1 MTSGKSAM
9 RRGIRSNMPNIPKVR
24 IGIIGT
30 GMLGNAVGL
39 HLLHSGFKITAYNR
53 TRQKTKKLEEEGA
66 KIVESPKEVAE
77 NSDLVIII
85 VRDADAVNG
94 VAFGSNGIT
103 DGWHEDL
110 TVADM
115 STINPFRS
123 KEISDKFAQKGIK
136 KLDIPVMGGPNV
148 AVSGD
153 LVVMGSGDMETFEK
167 FRTVFDVVG
176 NKVFYLGREGAA
188 HHVKLAMNLQIA
200 MLALSLSEGIVLVEK
215 AGVKP
220 ETFLEVLNSTYFK
233 TGMSQNKAY
242 RMIQG
247 KHEPTFTLKNLKKDI
262 TTIVDSAEALGIE
275 LPMIGK
281 AKDVYHTA
289 DKDGFGEID
298 YTGIIAYIKKI
309 NGTDQ

>member
-1 MTSGKSAM
+1 MRKDIEPDTLAMT
-9 RRGIRSNMPNIPKVR
+9 KVR

-39 HLLHSGFKITAYNR
+39 HLLQSGFELTAYNR

-66 KIVESPKEVAE
+66 KIVGSPKEVAE
-77 NSDLVIII
+77 NSDLVITV
-85 VRDADAVNG
+85 VRDADAVIEI
-94 VAFGSNGIT
+94 AFGRQGIA

-115 STINPFRS
+115 STVNPFRS

-153 LVVMGSGDMETFEK
+153 LVVIGSGDKKTFEK
-167 FRTVFDVVG
+167 FRTVFEVVG
-176 NKVFYLGREGAA
+176 NKVFYLGRGGVA

-242 RMIQG
+242 KMIQG

-262 TTIVDSAEALGIE
+262 SAVVDTAEVLGIE

-281 AKDVYHTA
+281 AKEVYHAA
-289 DKDGFGEID
+289 DKNGFGEID
-298 YTGIIAYIKKI
+298 YTGVIAYIKKI

>member
-1 MTSGKSAM
+1 M
-9 RRGIRSNMPNIPKVR
+9 RKGIKQDLPKVR

-39 HLLHSGFKITAYNR
+39 HLLHSGFEITACNR
-53 TRQKTKKLEEEGA
+53 TRHKTKELEEEGA
-66 KIVESPKEVAE
+66 KIVESPKMVAE
-77 NSDLVIII
+77 NSDLVITI
-85 VRDADAVNG
+85 VRDADAVSEI
-94 VAFGSNGIT
+94 AFGRQGIA
-103 DGWHEDL
+103 DGWHDGL

-123 KEISDKFAQKGIK
+123 KEISDKLAQKGIK

-153 LVVMGSGDMETFEK
+153 LVVMGSGDRDTFEK
-167 FRTVFDVVG
+167 FRKVFDVIG
-176 NKVFYLGREGAA
+176 STVFYLGRESTA

-200 MLALSLSEGIVLVEK
+200 MLALSLSGGIILAEK

-220 ETFLEVLNSTYFK
+220 EIFLEVLNSTYFK

-247 KHEPTFTLKNLKKDI
+247 RHEPTFTLKNLKKDI
-262 TTIVDSAEALGIE
+262 STIVDTAEELGIK

-281 AKDVYHTA
+281 AKQVYHAA

-309 NGTDQ
+309 SRSDQ